1 MRRLLANSL
10 PHVRALGESDPAKKA
25 PKNRAGRGC
34 GPAAWI
40 KSPSWRT
47 NHGLLCGERNPILS
61 SNVLNALFRRLLGKG
76 LKDPGGSLSLMGR
89 LLREQGSRHWR
100 GYAFAFV
107 CMALMAGSTASSAW
121 IMRDVIDKVFID
133 KNMTSLWQIAVFLVF
148 ISLLKGASA
157 YGQQV
162 ALARVAN
169 AIVADVQK
177 RVFDKMLS
185 LTVGYFAA
193 RHSTDFIARQSF
205 IGQSAAGALN
215 LTITALSR
223 DSLTLIGLV
232 GVMVA
237 QDPALAVLA
246 LVFMPIAVIG
256 SRKLGLRVRK
266 ARGGEYVGLAQILE
280 SLQEAVQGVRIVKAF
295 TLEKALSARQAQA
308 IGAFERT
315 ANKVAAVSARSSPMM
330 ETLGGLA
337 IALVVF
343 YGGWSVISSDRAP
356 GAFFSF
362 ITAVLLA
369 YEPAKRLARLQ
380 VDLNGALVG
389 VAMLY
394 EFLDEAEVEPN
405 LYDGPELKVT
415 RGEVAFEDVA
425 FAYRSEE
432 PVLQGLSFVADA
444 GAMTALVGRSGGG
457 KSTVM
462 ALLLQY
468 WAPQGGRILID
479 GQDIAQVSRAS
490 LRRQIAYVSQDTYL
504 FKGTIRDN
512 IAVGKEGASDEEVMA
527 AARAAHAHDFIETFD
542 DGYETQAGE
551 NGAQLSG
558 GQRQRIAIARAFL
571 KNAPILLLDEATSS
585 LDTESERAV
594 QEALGRL
601 REGRTTL
608 VIAHRLSTIR
618 SADKICVVAGGRVV
632 EEGAHQKL
640 IDLEGVYA
648 HLVLDAPGSSP
659 TQ

>member
-1 MRRLLANSL
+1 MSY
-10 PHVRALGESDPAKKA
+10 
-25 PKNRAGRGC
+25 
-34 GPAAWI
+34 
-40 KSPSWRT
+40 WRT
-47 NHGLLCGERNPILS
+47 TRGSSFQESNPILLS
-61 SNVLNALFRRLLGKG
+61 KVLNALLHGALDKG
-76 LKDPGGSLSLMGR
+76 LKDPGSSFSLIGR

-100 GYAFAFV
+100 GYLFAFF

-121 IMRDVIDKVFID
+121 VMRDVIDKVFID
-133 KNMTSLWQIAVFLVF
+133 KNMTSLWQIAIFLVF

-185 LTVGYFAA
+185 MTVGYFGA

-205 IGQSAAGALN
+205 IGQSASSALN
-215 LTITALSR
+215 LIITAFSR

-232 GVMVA
+232 SVMVL

-246 LVFMPIAVIG
+246 LVFMPIAVIA

-266 ARGGEYVGLAQILE
+266 IRGGEFVGFAQIVE
-280 SLQEAVQGVRIVKAF
+280 SMQEAVQGVRIVKAF
-295 TLEKALSARQAQA
+295 TMEKLLSARQASA
-308 IGAFERT
+308 IGFFEQA
-315 ANKVAAVSARSSPMM
+315 ANKVAAVSARSSPLM

-343 YGGWSVISSDRAP
+343 YGGWSVIASDRAP

-389 VAMLY
+389 VSMLF
-394 EFLDEAEVEPN
+394 EFLDETEVEPN
-405 LYDGPELKVT
+405 LYDGPPLRVSK
-415 RGEVAFEDVA
+415 GEIEFKDVA

-432 PVLQGLSFVADA
+432 PVLRGLEFKAEA
-444 GAMTALVGRSGGG
+444 GQMTALVGRSGGG

-479 GQDIAQVSRAS
+479 GQDIATVSRAS
-490 LRRQIAYVSQDTYL
+490 LRQQIAYVSQDTYL

-512 IAVGKEGASDEEVMA
+512 IAVGKEGATDDEVIA
-527 AARAAHAHDFIETFD
+527 AATAAHAHEFIEKFD
-542 DGYETQAGE
+542 DGYQTDAGE

-594 QEALGRL
+594 QDALGNL

-618 SADKICVVAGGRVV
+618 SADKICVVSEGRVL
-632 EEGAHQKL
+632 EEGAHQQL
-640 IDLEGVYA
+640 MDDAGIYA
-648 HLVLDAPGSSP
+648 LLASGQPG
-659 TQ
+659 